1 MSNYQD
7 LIVASEGGVATNR
20 PKILKA
26 MRAESASPNSAS
38 TCVDAGVDAA
48 AEQAAWHSA
57 D

>member
-7 LIVASEGGVATNR
+7 LIVAGEGGVVTNR

-26 MRAESASPNSAS
+26 MRAESGSPNSVS
-38 TCVDAGVDAA
+38 TCVDAA
-48 AEQAAWHSA
+48 AEQATWHSA

>member
-7 LIVASEGGVATNR
+7 LIVAGEGGVVTNR
-20 PKILKA
+20 PKSLKA

-38 TCVDAGVDAA
+38 TCVDAA